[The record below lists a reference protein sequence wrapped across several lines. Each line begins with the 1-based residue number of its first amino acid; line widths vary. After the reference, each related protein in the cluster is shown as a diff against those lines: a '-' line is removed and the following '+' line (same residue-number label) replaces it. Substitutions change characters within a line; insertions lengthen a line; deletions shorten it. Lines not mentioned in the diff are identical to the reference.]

1 MEQNSGCM
9 SYTKSSPWYTET
21 FRTVGVPPKKKTHII
36 TYSVASVPQ
45 NHNINMAGGSLRQI
59 RVKVSIIQHRYE
71 GTRAPYS
78 CMFIHVYIRN
88 RTRPNNISE
97 AVEPAQKSIL
107 LSKLK
112 YFPNNYSEKKYI
124 SPFSTHHIMN
134 DFHSVI
140 VLSTRHF
147 VSTTPAPL
155 YAYSS
160 PFLRLFY
167 ANVFMLVSGSVPF
180 LSQTFHCHLC
190 HSPWWLKTL
199 HYNSVQTTISKSYN
213 KLYAAHKH

>member
-112 YFPNNYSEKKYI
+112 YFPNNYSEKKIY
-124 SPFSTHHIMN
+124 FS
-134 DFHSVI
+134 F
-140 VLSTRHF
+140 
-147 VSTTPAPL
+147 
-155 YAYSS
+155 
-160 PFLRLFY
+160 
-167 ANVFMLVSGSVPF
+167 
-180 LSQTFHCHLC
+180 Q
-190 HSPWWLKTL
+190 HSPHHERLPFRYSFIDTPFCF
-199 HYNSVQTTISKSYN
+199 HDTSTIIC
-213 KLYAAHKH
+213 LQLTILTFILC